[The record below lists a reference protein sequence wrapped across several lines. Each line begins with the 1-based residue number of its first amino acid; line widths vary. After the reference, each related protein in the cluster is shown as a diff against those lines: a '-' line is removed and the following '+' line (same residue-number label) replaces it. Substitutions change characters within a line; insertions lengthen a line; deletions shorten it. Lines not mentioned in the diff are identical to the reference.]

1 MIAVVLLALVGV
13 LGAASVGLWASL
25 RGLKRR
31 LDLIESAMW
40 NDRNDGPEG
49 ENIARTQAAIL
60 AELEA
65 LKESHEFMARAIAD
79 RLRAG

>member
-1 MIAVVLLALVGV
+1 
-13 LGAASVGLWASL
+13 
-25 RGLKRR
+25 
-31 LDLIESAMW
+31 MW

-49 ENIARTQAAIL
+49 ENIERTQAAIL